1 MLSAGPMLSPK
12 KQYLCFLD
20 GTRKNSRKNDF
31 YTCTLVKYQQIKTKN
46 NEKKRTL
53 YILKMQSAGPM
64 LSPRKQYLCFFEGT
78 LKSSRKNDFY
88 TCTLGKYQQ
97 IKTKNN

>member
-1 MLSAGPMLSPK
+1 
-12 KQYLCFLD
+12 
-20 GTRKNSRKNDF
+20 
-31 YTCTLVKYQQIKTKN
+31 
-46 NEKKRTL
+46 
-53 YILKMQSAGPM
+53 MQSAGPM
-64 LSPRKQYLCFFEGT
+64 LSPTKQYLCFFEGT